1 LATIYIPARRVILTA
16 LTRIVGNR
24 NFVIGL
30 TLALGAALYLWGRNE
45 LAGMFAREETGE
57 IRFTVA
63 SADPGCPAPSVYLM
77 PSTEGGVYFGVVDL
91 YGGGMADPSILN
103 IGQPAVALT
112 FTGDKQDPR
121 EEKRA
126 DTAACRNAVLRVG
139 GTFGAVSPLPASEL
153 PTVNV
158 KQSPAI
164 AFAYDKAQTTAVLT
178 FAGKDGGDEADAR
191 TAFRIEGMRDIWQF
205 GYRRINLWNTGRLPV
220 NVFLLGEAGYAF
232 MSDTFE
238 PMKVPVRSRSVVAA
252 RLSRPNL
259 EGGNAYQVFSRL
271 IDYDAR
277 LQSRLITVTTIF
289 GIGISL
295 FVEGLILAVLKFARR
310 FRPAGQKE
318 EEEHE
323 ERG

>member
-1 LATIYIPARRVILTA
+1 MATIYIPTRRVILTA
-16 LTRIVGNR
+16 LTRIFGNR
-24 NFVIGL
+24 NFVIVL
-30 TLALGAALYLWGRNE
+30 TLGLGAALYLWGRNE

-57 IRFTVA
+57 IRFSVA

-77 PSTEGGVYFGVVDL
+77 PAPEEGVYFGVVDL

-121 EEKRA
+121 AEKRA
-126 DTAACRNAVLRVG
+126 DAAACRNAVLRIG
-139 GTFGAVSPLPASEL
+139 GTFASLTPLPTGEL
-153 PTVNV
+153 QTVNV

-164 AFAYDKAQTTAVLT
+164 AFAYDKTQNTSVLT
-178 FAGKDGGDEADAR
+178 FTGREGADEADAR
-191 TAFRIEGMRDIWQF
+191 TAFRIEGVGDIWQY

-220 NVFLLGEAGYAF
+220 NVFLLGESGYAF

-238 PMKVPVRSRSVVAA
+238 PMKVPVRNRSVVAA

-277 LQSRLITVTTIF
+277 LQSRLIMVTTIF

-295 FVEGLILAVLKFARR
+295 FVEGLILAVLKLARR
-310 FRPAGQKE
+310 FRPAGEKAE
-318 EEEHE
+318 EDEG
-323 ERG
+323 RG